1 MLNRRYSISKIALA
15 LTTALSASF
24 TLPAFSQQSLSQ
36 PTITDENP
44 PQGITA
50 NSTTQ
55 AENSN
60 PQNAGLEVIMV
71 TAQKR
76 VQNVKDVPISISA
89 IDKSKLLENN
99 ISDSEELS
107 AYIAN
112 FTISETSQGFNVF
125 MRGLGSGPNQ
135 GFEQTVGTY
144 VDGVYRGRA
153 HLMRSAFLDLERVE
167 VLRGPQSALFGKNT
181 TAGALNLTNA
191 KPTQD
196 FEGYVNAS
204 YDFDFNTRTIEAAMS
219 NGLTD
224 TLSARIAVKLEDTD
238 GYLDNSL
245 SGQEEVANDTT
256 VARLTL
262 AWEPNSTTNV
272 TFTAQHDENES
283 DGYTNSQAFV
293 EPAILASGAPILG
306 LLQDVTID
314 DNTHKANPL
323 LGEIERSDF
332 EADHLTL
339 HVEVDFGD
347 TVLTS
352 ITGWQDYTLEQADDG
367 DHSAVPLVF
376 RLRGDETFD
385 QLSQE
390 FRITSNF
397 DGQFN
402 YIAGLYYQDTSL
414 SYEEDYLVYP
424 LNVVGDRYF
433 NVESDTWAAFA
444 QLDYAFSDKWHATLG
459 LRYSSEDKDGQ
470 RSLFAVDPASRQ
482 RIVDLPL
489 VQAPI
494 IADAFPQ
501 GLPGPVYAQVV
512 LGSQNFLDHDIR
524 GSRSEDEFTPSLN
537 VKYKMDDAMIY
548 ASVSTGTKAGGFD
561 ARANTPSDF
570 EFEDEEVTAFEIGTK
585 LTLLDGSADLNIAA
599 FSMDFEDLQTSVFD
613 GNTGFF
619 VENGSEASS
628 IGVEVD
634 GRWSIDDNW
643 LISGS
648 LGWLDFEWDDFSGA
662 KCFASVTRVPDNV
675 EANGVSCNLEGKTNA
690 FAPELSG
697 SLNIEYFTEVFDA
710 YELKANLDVIYK
722 SDYYTNSDLNPF
734 TEQEAYTKL
743 NARVALLD
751 SAGQWQIALLAKNLT
766 DKTTINYSTDMP
778 LIGPGFYGVWVE
790 PGRSVSLQ
798 FQYNF

>member
-1 MLNRRYSISKIALA
+1 MLNRRFSVSKVALA
-15 LTTALSASF
+15 LTATLCATSAYPALS
-24 TLPAFSQQSLSQ
+24 Q
-36 PTITDENP
+36 ENKK
-44 PQGITA
+44 QD
-50 NSTTQ
+50 S
-55 AENSN
+55 
-60 PQNAGLEVIMV
+60 GLEVIMV

-76 VQNVKDVPISISA
+76 VQNVKEVPISMSA
-89 IDKSKLLENN
+89 IDKNKLLENN
-99 ISDSEELS
+99 IADSEELS

-112 FTISETSQGFNVF
+112 FSISETSQGFNVF

-196 FEGYVNAS
+196 FEGYVNAT
-204 YDFDFNTRTIEAAMS
+204 YNFDFNTRTIEAAVS

-224 TLSARIAVKLEDTD
+224 TLSGRLAVKVEDTD
-238 GYLDNSL
+238 GFMDNTL
-245 SGQEEVANDTT
+245 SGQEEVANDTAI
-256 VARLTL
+256 ARLTL
-262 AWEPNSTTNV
+262 AWEPLSNTKITL
-272 TFTAQHDENES
+272 TAQHDENES
-283 DGYTNSQAFV
+283 DGFTNSQAFV
-293 EPAILASGAPILG
+293 EPAIIASGAPILAQ
-306 LLQDVTID
+306 LQDVIID

-323 LGEIERSDF
+323 LGEIEQTDF

-339 HVEVDFGD
+339 NMEVDFD
-347 TVLTS
+347 NYVFTS
-352 ITGWQDYTLEQADDG
+352 ITGWQDYSLEQSDDG
-367 DHSAVPLVF
+367 DHGALPLVF
-376 RLRGDETFD
+376 RVRGDEEFD

-397 DGQFN
+397 DGKFN
-402 YIAGLYYQDTSL
+402 YIAGVYYQDSSL
-414 SYEEDYLVYP
+414 TYEEDYLVYP
-424 LNVVGDRYF
+424 LNVLGDRHF
-433 NVESDTWAAFA
+433 NVESETWAAFA
-444 QLDYAFSDKWHATLG
+444 QLDYAFTEQWQATLG
-459 LRYSSEDKDGQ
+459 LRYSSEDKDGV
-470 RSLFAVDPASRQ
+470 RSLFAVDPTTRT

-489 VQAPI
+489 VQAPV
-494 IADAFPQ
+494 IAEAFPQ
-501 GLPGPVYAQVV
+501 GLPGAVYSQVV
-512 LGSQNFLDHDIR
+512 LAPQNFLDHDIN

-537 VKYKMDDAMIY
+537 IKYKMDDAMIY

-561 ARANTPSDF
+561 ARANHPNDF
-570 EFEDEEVTAFEIGTK
+570 EFEDEEVTAYEIGAK
-585 LTLLDGSADLNIAA
+585 LTLLDGDADLNIAA

-634 GRWSIDDNW
+634 GRWIIDNNW
-643 LISGS
+643 LVSGS
-648 LGWLDFEWDDFSGA
+648 VGWLDFEWDEFTGA
-662 KCFASVTRVPDNV
+662 KCFASVTLVPDNV

-690 FAPELSG
+690 FAPEFSG
-697 SLNIEYFTEVFDA
+697 SLNLEYYTEIFGN

-734 TEQEAYTKL
+734 TQQEAFTKL
-743 NARVALLD
+743 NARVALND
-751 SAGQWQIALLAKNLT
+751 SASSWQVALLAKNLT
-766 DKTTINYSTDMP
+766 DKTVINYSTDMP
-778 LIGPGFYGVWVE
+778 LIGPGFYSVWVE
-790 PGRSVSLQ
+790 PGRSFSLQ